1 MALLKPFKALRPRKE
16 LVKKVQC
23 PPYDVVSF
31 EEARDYGK
39 HHESF
44 MHVIRAEID
53 LPEDKPHYGEAVY
66 KKAKENL
73 EKLIRDNIL
82 VQDETPS
89 YYLYKQKMHDH
100 EQIGLVACASVDEY
114 QQNKIK
120 KHELTRKEKEDDR
133 AKHVYTVGANTGPV
147 LLTFKSQESI
157 EALFKK
163 LVNELEPVY
172 NFVDEN
178 SVQHT
183 VYVVNTAKRI
193 KEIRDIFDKIPELYI
208 ADGHHRAAAGSRV
221 REKMKEENSNHS
233 GDEEYNYFLSVIF
246 PHNHLNV
253 LDYNRVV
260 KDLNGLSKNEF
271 LKRIENSFTIEE
283 INETPYAPKDRH
295 EFGMYID
302 KNWYVLKPK
311 NGTFDEND
319 PVKSLDVAI
328 LQNNLLEPV
337 LGIKNPRSDSRI
349 DFIGGIRGLKELEN
363 RVENG
368 WAVAFSVYPTSIEEL
383 MKVANE
389 GMVMPPKSTWFEP
402 KLRSGLF
409 VHLLK

>member
-1 MALLKPFKALRPRKE
+1 
-16 LVKKVQC
+16 
-23 PPYDVVSF
+23 
-31 EEARDYGK
+31 
-39 HHESF
+39 
-44 MHVIRAEID
+44 
-53 LPEDKPHYGEAVY
+53 
-66 KKAKENL
+66 
-73 EKLIRDNIL
+73 
-82 VQDETPS
+82 
-89 YYLYKQKMHDH
+89 
-100 EQIGLVACASVDEY
+100 
-114 QQNKIK
+114 
-120 KHELTRKEKEDDR
+120 
-133 AKHVYTVGANTGPV
+133 
-147 LLTFKSQESI
+147 
-157 EALFKK
+157 
-163 LVNELEPVY
+163 
-172 NFVDEN
+172 
-178 SVQHT
+178 
-183 VYVVNTAKRI
+183 
-193 KEIRDIFDKIPELYI
+193 
-208 ADGHHRAAAGSRV
+208 
-221 REKMKEENSNHS
+221 
-233 GDEEYNYFLSVIF
+233 
-246 PHNHLNV
+246 
-253 LDYNRVV
+253 VV

>member
-1 MALLKPFKALRPRKE
+1 MAILKPFKAVRPKKE

-23 PPYDVVSF
+23 PPYDVVSY
-31 EEARDYGK
+31 EEAKDYGK
-39 HHESF
+39 HNESF

-53 LPEDKPHYGEAVY
+53 LPENSPHYGKAVY
-66 KKAKENL
+66 EKAKENL
-73 EKLIRDNIL
+73 ESLIKENTMI
-82 VQDETPS
+82 QDEKPT
-89 YYLYKQKMHDH
+89 YYLYKQKMNDH

-133 AKHVYTVGANTGPV
+133 ASHVYTVGANTGPV
-147 LLTFKSQESI
+147 FLTFKSQENI
-157 EALFKK
+157 EELFSK
-163 LVNELEPVY
+163 LVDKLEPVY

-183 VYVVNTAKRI
+183 VYAIHSGEMI
-193 KEIRDIFDKIPELYI
+193 KEINDVFKSVPELFI
-208 ADGHHRAAAGSRV
+208 ADGHHRAASASRV
-221 REKMKEENSNHS
+221 RGKMKEKNNNHT

-246 PHNHLNV
+246 PHNHLYV

-260 KDLNGLSKNEF
+260 KDLNGLSKQDFINQ
-271 LKRIENSFTIEE
+271 IEKNFIIEE
-283 INETPYAPKDRH
+283 ANEYPYAPKNKH
-295 EFGMYID
+295 EFGMFLD
-302 KNWYVLKPK
+302 NNWYVLKTK
-311 NGTFDEND
+311 KGTFDEKN
-319 PVKSLDVAI
+319 PVESLDVAI

-349 DFIGGIRGLKELEN
+349 DFIGGIRGLKELET
-363 RVENG
+363 RVNNG
-368 WAVAFSVYPTSIEEL
+368 WAVAFSMYPTSIEEL
-383 MKVANE
+383 MKVADE
-389 GMVMPPKSTWFEP
+389 GLVMPPKSTWFEP